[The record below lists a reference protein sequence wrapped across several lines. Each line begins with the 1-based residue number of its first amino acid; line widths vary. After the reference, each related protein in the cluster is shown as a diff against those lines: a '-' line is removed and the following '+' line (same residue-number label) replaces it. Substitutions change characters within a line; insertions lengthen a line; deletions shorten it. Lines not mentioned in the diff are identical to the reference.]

1 MGSTFKQILV
11 EQVMLT
17 CGDRIQADTS
27 GRLLVNYRLRVG
39 LRGHLSELGLG
50 ENEHLGLESLL
61 L

>member
-1 MGSTFKQILV
+1 
-11 EQVMLT
+11 MLT
-17 CGDRIQADTS
+17 CGEHIQADTS